1 MIEVIQFCIDEA
13 KSSGVSYFCTK
24 LNEVLNATGEV
35 RSAVVR
41 SVEELEGFLD
51 VGLRRR
57 RTAELRTSNII
68 LHLHGIWK
76 RPQHLAARWAKAH
89 GVPIVWSTH
98 GMTAPWS
105 MRHKW
110 WKKLPA
116 WWLYQKRDL
125 KSAKVIHCTT
135 ETEAEWNRK
144 LLVAGCQWLVA
155 GRGSKTNNQ
164 QPTTNNYFVVAPLG
178 CGERVASCQSL
189 VVRGE
194 RKTNNQQLTTN
205 NFFTVLFV
213 GRVHP
218 VKGLENL
225 IRAAKQVA
233 QVHFRIVGP
242 DEGGYLRTLE
252 TLCEKL
258 GVTNVEFVG
267 ERRGEELSAE
277 YEGCDVLVLPSFTEN
292 FGGVVVDALAH
303 GKPVI
308 ASKAT
313 PWRELECAKVS
324 GAVRGDQVESERT
337 NWQLLSERDPL
348 TLSESERR
356 SIVERIEE
364 TEEIVVR
371 QPEDVQLRRL
381 VKGYWD
387 GDARII
393 KEIVDW
399 GKSIVPERVEN
410 DFIGEIQTHKNAL
423 RSILFHTRFRGP
435 LKVLVLQH
443 LEQILRHAVL
453 FNKGRDGDEVFY
465 NLAHRM
471 RFEMGRGEGAKEFVV
486 RLIVKET
493 AEGNRTWTVEFSNKK
508 ELTGVPTT
516 GEAATVAVTHL
527 TPPSTHT
534 ILKLIYAVNAGAC
547 GRCGWWVEND
557 PETLAK
563 TIREASEL
571 PRKTLQEMGE
581 NGKELVKAKYTWE
594 AVAKTMCRC
603 YREVIGE

>member
-76 RPQHLAARWAKAH
+76 RPQHLAAKWAKRN

-105 MRHKW
+105 MRHRW

-135 ETEAEWNRK
+135 ETEAEWNRE
-144 LLVAGCQWLVA
+144 LLGFKV
-155 GRGSKTNNQ
+155 SKVNR
-164 QPTTNNYFVVAPLG
+164 FVVAPLG
-178 CGERVASCQSL
+178 CGEKVSEFQSFKVSEVKPFVA
-189 VVRGE
+189 
-194 RKTNNQQLTTN
+194 
-205 NFFTVLFV
+205 LFV

-313 PWRELECAKVS
+313 PWQVLE
-324 GAVRGDQVESERT
+324 ES
-337 NWQLLSERDPL
+337 
-348 TLSESERR
+348 
-356 SIVERIEE
+356 
-364 TEEIVVR
+364 
-371 QPEDVQLRRL
+371 
-381 VKGYWD
+381 
-387 GDARII
+387 
-393 KEIVDW
+393 
-399 GKSIVPERVEN
+399 
-410 DFIGEIQTHKNAL
+410 
-423 RSILFHTRFRGP
+423 
-435 LKVLVLQH
+435 
-443 LEQILRHAVL
+443 
-453 FNKGRDGDEVFY
+453 
-465 NLAHRM
+465 
-471 RFEMGRGEGAKEFVV
+471 
-486 RLIVKET
+486 
-493 AEGNRTWTVEFSNKK
+493 
-508 ELTGVPTT
+508 
-516 GEAATVAVTHL
+516 
-527 TPPSTHT
+527 
-534 ILKLIYAVNAGAC
+534 
-547 GRCGWWVEND
+547 RCGWWVEND

-571 PRKTLQEMGE
+571 PRKTLRKMGE